1 VAGDFSLWRAG
12 PRLRMPHA
20 SIPPPASPTG
30 PTTTTATT
38 AAPLMPPAAPA
49 LPALSVYSYYAGL
62 RDRLGDTSLGQAAAL
77 PTPAIG
83 YYTYQVLLVT
93 ARCQMRSFPSSTRPV
108 SLSSLSPSTPSHYI
122 RNPSSTPCH
131 HVDPC

>member
-1 VAGDFSLWRAG
+1 
-12 PRLRMPHA
+12 MPHA
-20 SIPPPASPTG
+20 SIPLPSSPTG
-30 PTTTTATT
+30 PTTRPTTTT
-38 AAPLMPPAAPA
+38 NSAPLKPSAAPA

-93 ARCQMRSFPSSTRPV
+93 ARCHMRSFPSSTRPV